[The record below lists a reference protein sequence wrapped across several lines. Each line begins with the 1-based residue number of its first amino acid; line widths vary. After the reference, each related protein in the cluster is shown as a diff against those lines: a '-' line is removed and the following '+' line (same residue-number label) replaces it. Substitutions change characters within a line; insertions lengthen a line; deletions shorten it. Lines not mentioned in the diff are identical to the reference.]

1 MREEIEKCNEILNVR
16 KEHRK
21 ECKNVGKKETQT

>member
-1 MREEIEKCNEILNVR
+1 MGEEIEKCNEILNVR

-21 ECKNVGKKETQT
+21 EGKNVGKKET